1 MDGNDGTE
9 LAEFTEDDPDA
20 STRGLESLG
29 PASPSPDHV
38 RTVALSLLLI
48 FGVCLVSILILV
60 SLIGW
65 FRTPALKDMIGF
77 FSTVVATLG
86 TLIGGVVAFYFA
98 RR

>member
-60 SLIGW
+60 SLIG
-65 FRTPALKDMIGF
+65 
-77 FSTVVATLG
+77 
-86 TLIGGVVAFYFA
+86 
-98 RR
+98 